1 MDGKGLE
8 QDLGHR
14 FRRPE
19 LLTQAL
25 THPSVAQTPRE
36 RAGTYERLEF
46 LGDRVLGLVIAK
58 LLFETF
64 PDEPEG
70 DLSPRFTNLVRREGL
85 ARVAA
90 DIGLGEHVILSRG
103 EEETGGKQNPGI
115 LADVLEAVL
124 AALYLDGGLETADR
138 FIRRHWNELM
148 AEDAVPP
155 KDSKTRLQEWA
166 QGRGLPLPEYR
177 ETGRQGPPH
186 TPLFTVQV
194 TLPGKDPASAT
205 GSSKRA
211 AEQKAAAALL
221 EKLDET
227 PPRDKP

>member
-1 MDGKGLE
+1 MDGIGLE

-25 THPSVAQTPRE
+25 THPSVAQTPGE
-36 RAGTYERLEF
+36 RAATYERLEF
-46 LGDRVLGLVIAK
+46 LGDRVLGLVIAR

-70 DLSPRFTNLVRREGL
+70 DLAPRFTNLVRREGL

-148 AEDAVPP
+148 TEDAVPP

-186 TPLFTVQV
+186 APLFTVQV
-194 TLPGKDPASAT
+194 SLPGQHPASAT
-205 GSSKRA
+205 GPSKRA

-221 EKLDET
+221 EDMDET
-227 PPRDKP
+227 PPRGEP